1 MIERTLEPT
10 GGTGLRGKRAVPRGV
25 YDPSFFLRRTAAV
38 VGMALVFMALG
49 ALSGTYVGFD
59 FMQAIL
65 DVPGGLMWMA
75 TQFVPSLT
83 SLQKLD
89 TILPALGSTILASIA
104 SSCTA
109 AACAYICAVL
119 GSRSVGV
126 GGPFP
131 LIVRAVASLFRNIP
145 VVAWAFILLF
155 SFKQSEFTGFFALFL
170 TSFGYLTRCFL
181 ESIDEMSAGPVEALR
196 ASGATYGQIVAQA
209 VIPMSITSVISWV
222 MYMIETNIRDATL
235 IGLLTGTGIGFVFD
249 VYYKSFRYDIAGLVI
264 LSIILVV
271 IACELTSNFVRRK
284 IVEPAVLPNGRR
296 VDAAASRIT
305 RSRGDAGSSRTE
317 VRFAPAIPTTSGTAE
332 TLAGG
337 TNDLCDMGVL
347 AGART
352 SRSGKIK
359 VHVASKS
366 NVALYAVLG
375 VLAAIT
381 VFALAVMD
389 YGKVAFPVA
398 MAAAVDD
405 FVTMMTQPGLGGH
418 FTLPDVMEGLFV
430 SLALALLTTFIG
442 AVIAFVLG
450 LLASCNLSSKG
461 MSNAIKVFMSVA
473 RAVPTI
479 LWVLVFSVAIGL
491 GPEAAVTGLL
501 FHSVAYLVK
510 AYSESFEEVDAGVLE
525 ALRASG
531 ASWWQVVFQGVVPEK
546 VNEMLSWTFIRFEIN
561 FVNAVAVGAVAG
573 AGGIGYQLFLAGS
586 FYYNIHEVGLIVYLC
601 LAVAVVLEAAATKL
615 RKRYIV
621 QH

>member
-1 MIERTLEPT
+1 MSEVLGTSPVERQGLEPLLLLEGVT
-10 GGTGLRGKRAVPRGV
+10 KSYDGWSKALDDVSLSVARGEFVSIIGCSGAGKSTLLRCVNRLIDPTQGSVVFDGDDVTHVRGRALRQTRRRIAMVFQHYNLVYRATAIENVLQGRLGYKSAVAGMLGLFSEDEKRRAFEILDQVGLADFAYARTDQLSGGQKQRVGIARALVQDPLLMLADEPIASLDPKSSRTVMEHLRWAADELGVACLANLHQVDFAMEFSDRIVALKKGRVVFDGAPHLLDEAAIADIYGTNEEAEAGSDFGERSVRQVGELSGSRTREGFLLAGGGGMTERVLQSAGFLSRLRGRRAVPRGA

-38 VGMALVFMALG
+38 VGMALVFVALG

-65 DVPGGLMWMA
+65 DVPGGLVWMA

-109 AACAYICAVL
+109 AVLAYICAVL

-209 VIPMSITSVISWV
+209 VVPMSITSVISWV

-264 LSIILVV
+264 LSIVLVV

-284 IVEPAVLPNGRR
+284 
-296 VDAAASRIT
+296 
-305 RSRGDAGSSRTE
+305 
-317 VRFAPAIPTTSGTAE
+317 
-332 TLAGG
+332 
-337 TNDLCDMGVL
+337 
-347 AGART
+347 
-352 SRSGKIK
+352 
-359 VHVASKS
+359 
-366 NVALYAVLG
+366 
-375 VLAAIT
+375 
-381 VFALAVMD
+381 
-389 YGKVAFPVA
+389 
-398 MAAAVDD
+398 
-405 FVTMMTQPGLGGH
+405 
-418 FTLPDVMEGLFV
+418 
-430 SLALALLTTFIG
+430 
-442 AVIAFVLG
+442 VI
-450 LLASCNLSSKG
+450 
-461 MSNAIKVFMSVA
+461 
-473 RAVPTI
+473 
-479 LWVLVFSVAIGL
+479 
-491 GPEAAVTGLL
+491 
-501 FHSVAYLVK
+501 
-510 AYSESFEEVDAGVLE
+510 
-525 ALRASG
+525 
-531 ASWWQVVFQGVVPEK
+531 
-546 VNEMLSWTFIRFEIN
+546 
-561 FVNAVAVGAVAG
+561 
-573 AGGIGYQLFLAGS
+573 
-586 FYYNIHEVGLIVYLC
+586 
-601 LAVAVVLEAAATKL
+601 
-615 RKRYIV
+615 
-621 QH
+621 

>member
-1 MIERTLEPT
+1 MTERVLQSA
-10 GGTGLRGKRAVPRGV
+10 GFLSRLRGRRAAPRGA

-38 VGMALVFMALG
+38 VGMALVFVAL
-49 ALSGTYVGFD
+49 GTYVGFD

-65 DVPGGLMWMA
+65 DVPGGLVWMA

-109 AACAYICAVL
+109 AVLAYICAVL

-209 VIPMSITSVISWV
+209 VVPMSITSVISWV

-264 LSIILVV
+264 LSIVLVV

-284 IVEPAVLPNGRR
+284 VIGGRMPTKWLPKRTRR
-296 VDAAASRIT
+296 PSPRTSASCRAPRPT
-305 RSRGDAGSSRTE
+305 RSE
-317 VRFAPAIPTTSGTAE
+317 
-332 TLAGG
+332 
-337 TNDLCDMGVL
+337 
-347 AGART
+347 
-352 SRSGKIK
+352 
-359 VHVASKS
+359 
-366 NVALYAVLG
+366 
-375 VLAAIT
+375 
-381 VFALAVMD
+381 
-389 YGKVAFPVA
+389 
-398 MAAAVDD
+398 
-405 FVTMMTQPGLGGH
+405 
-418 FTLPDVMEGLFV
+418 
-430 SLALALLTTFIG
+430 
-442 AVIAFVLG
+442 
-450 LLASCNLSSKG
+450 
-461 MSNAIKVFMSVA
+461 
-473 RAVPTI
+473 
-479 LWVLVFSVAIGL
+479 
-491 GPEAAVTGLL
+491 
-501 FHSVAYLVK
+501 
-510 AYSESFEEVDAGVLE
+510 
-525 ALRASG
+525 
-531 ASWWQVVFQGVVPEK
+531 
-546 VNEMLSWTFIRFEIN
+546 
-561 FVNAVAVGAVAG
+561 
-573 AGGIGYQLFLAGS
+573 
-586 FYYNIHEVGLIVYLC
+586 
-601 LAVAVVLEAAATKL
+601 
-615 RKRYIV
+615 
-621 QH
+621 